1 VARRKSATRRRR
13 RPQGIKL
20 LNIAEGLIQANI
32 VTSTLMDVNPI
43 QFLVG
48 DAGPTLMVGGGGM
61 SLLEIAKNP
70 DLLSTIGARAM
81 NPENIINIAVKS
93 AVANI
98 GFKVAKRVTRRPVN
112 LLNRQL
118 KMLNLGVSF

>member
-1 VARRKSATRRRR
+1 MARRKSATRRRR

-20 LNIAEGLIQANI
+20 LNVAEGLIQANI

>member
-1 VARRKSATRRRR
+1 MARRKSATRRRR

-48 DAGPTLMVGGGGM
+48 DAGDTLMVGGGGM
-61 SLLEIAKNP
+61 SLLEIAKRP
-70 DLLSTIGARAM
+70 ELLSTIGARAM
-81 NPENIINIAVKS
+81 DPENIINIAVKS

>member
-1 VARRKSATRRRR
+1 MARKKATRRRR

-20 LNIAEGLIQANI
+20 LNVAEALVQANI
-32 VTSTLMDVNPI
+32 VTETLMDVNPI

-48 DAGPTLMVGGGGM
+48 DAGPTLMVGGGGI

-70 DLLSTIGARAM
+70 ALLSTIGARAM

-93 AVANI
+93 AIANVGFRFAKKAVACPIRLMN
-98 GFKVAKRVTRRPVN
+98 RN
-112 LLNRQL
+112 LR
-118 KMLNLGVSF
+118 MLNLGVTL

>member
-1 VARRKSATRRRR
+1 MARRKAARRRR

-20 LNIAEGLIQANI
+20 LNIAESLVQANI
-32 VTSTLMDVNPI
+32 VTETLMDVNAI

-48 DAGPTLMVGGGGM
+48 DAGPTLMVGGGGI

-70 DLLSTIGARAM
+70 NLLVTIGQRAAL
-81 NPENIINIAVKS
+81 PENIINIALKS
-93 AVANI
+93 AIANV
-98 GFKVAKRVTRRPVN
+98 GFRVTKRVTRRPVN
-112 LLNRQL
+112 LLNRQM

>member
-1 VARRKSATRRRR
+1 MARKKATRRHR

-20 LNIAEGLIQANI
+20 LNIAESLVQANI
-32 VTSTLMDVNPI
+32 VTETLMDVNAI

-48 DAGPTLMVGGGGM
+48 DAGPTLMVGGGGI

-70 DLLSTIGARAM
+70 SLLSTIGARAV

-93 AVANI
+93 AIANVGFRFAKKAVA
-98 GFKVAKRVTRRPVN
+98 RPIRLMNKN
-112 LLNRQL
+112 LR
-118 KMLNLGVSF
+118 MLNLGVTL

>member
-1 VARRKSATRRRR
+1 MARRKSARRRR

-20 LNIAEGLIQANI
+20 LNIAESLVQANI
-32 VTSTLMDVNPI
+32 VTETLMDVNAI

-48 DAGPTLMVGGGGM
+48 DAGPTLMVGGGGI

-70 DLLSTIGARAM
+70 SLLSTIGARAV

-93 AVANI
+93 AIANVGFRFAKKAVA
-98 GFKVAKRVTRRPVN
+98 RPIRLMNRN
-112 LLNRQL
+112 LR
-118 KMLNLGVSF
+118 MLNLGVTL